1 MNSQIQRGE
10 LEHVEVQTKKKRKK
24 ESLYKGTRS
33 GYRDFLNKK
42 MAKAA
47 KNRRKN
53 EEKIVSVR
61 SNTARV

>member
-1 MNSQIQRGE
+1 M
-10 LEHVEVQTKKKRKK
+10 KK